1 MIVEQDNIGPT
12 SDLFDE
18 LTGIYNRKGFYM
30 YTRKM
35 LDEHKDINFYL
46 VYWNVRNFK
55 VVNNLF
61 GWDTGDLI
69 LKQLANALREALG
82 DEIATFGRVERD
94 NFICCVQSKYIEQGE
109 WKKLGDIIYD
119 IEGSEYHFYSC
130 CGLYPITDTSLNIS
144 EMGDKARVAMETI
157 KNNYMTPYAIYD
169 DSMWK
174 VLVEEQ
180 NLNNDFKRA
189 IKNKEFKV
197 FYQPSCRTRDG
208 DIIGAEALVRWEHK
222 DRGFL
227 SPGVF
232 IPLFEKNG
240 FINVLDNYVWE
251 EVCIMLSKRIKK
263 GLNVVPI
270 SINVSRVEFYNQNLC
285 ENIRDIADKYNV
297 PPELIH
303 IEITESAY
311 SDNPELVQAAIEKL
325 HKYGFMVFMD
335 DFGSGYSSLNILKDL
350 PIDVLKIDMKFL
362 ERFGTSDKTSI
373 ILESVIRMAKWMK
386 LGVVAEGVETKKEW
400 DYLRSVECDSMQGYY
415 FYKPMPEDAY
425 AALLDDMNIDKKHPW
440 DNNDEEEYEDT
451 INAAF
456 NLSVSKESSLFYNMI
471 GGMAIAEMKDD
482 RIEIIQANKGYCE
495 VVYGIDE
502 AETDNIVMINR
513 PIYEGGRKI
522 ILEKCILAKETGS
535 IQQAQ
540 LLYKRKNGVNVWL
553 GFKVRYIG
561 SRGRRSLY
569 YFAVDNIDEIKQAEQ
584 ERYVRDYSEAL
595 LKIFD
600 KVYKLDYDT
609 GMAEVLHTRNN
620 DSMKRMEKY
629 YFKDFFSRFGSNIE
643 TNSEYDLSDV
653 LNDKELLNNLIE
665 NSKNGSYKV
674 SYVATLPGN
683 IQKEVNA
690 LFFKADLNSGGED
703 IISCINVTTL

>member
-227 SPGVF
+227 PPGVF

-471 GGMAIAEMKDD
+471 GGMAIAEMTDD

-540 LLYKRKNGVNVWL
+540 MLYKRKSGVSVWL

-584 ERYVRDYSEAL
+584 ERYIRDYNEAL

-683 IQKEVNA
+683 VQKEVNA

-703 IISCINVTTL
+703 IICCINVTTL